1 MSRHAPSLP
10 LLAAPLAL
18 LAAACA
24 HEEKQV
30 QAPAPPPPIVAQA
43 QPAPAEASPGEVAD
57 TAALKQLLSGP
68 IAYFDFDRTDLTPD
82 DRAKLQALAQ
92 ALRAHPGA
100 RIRIAGNTD
109 EIGTEEYNMA
119 LGQRRADVARTYLIT
134 LGITPGRIDTVSYG
148 ENRPAV
154 PGGDAA
160 ARAKNR
166 RDEAEPISSR

>member
-1 MSRHAPSLP
+1 MCTPARWLP
-10 LLAAPLAL
+10 WLAPLAL
-18 LAAACA
+18 LAAGCA

-43 QPAPAEASPGEVAD
+43 QPAPAEATPQEVAD
-57 TAALKQLLSGP
+57 AAALKQILSGP
-68 IAYFDFDRTDLTPD
+68 IAYFDFDKSSLTPED
-82 DRAKLQALAQ
+82 QEKLRALAR
-92 ALRAHPGA
+92 ALKAHPGA

-119 LGQRRADVARTYLIT
+119 LGQRRADVARTYVIA
-134 LGITPGRIDTVSYG
+134 LGIAPGRVDTVSYG

-154 PGGDAA
+154 PGTDAA

-166 RDEAEPISSR
+166 RDDAEPISSR

>member
-1 MSRHAPSLP
+1 MATPTRWLSWIAPVS
-10 LLAAPLAL
+10 L

-43 QPAPAEASPGEVAD
+43 QPAPADATPKEVAD
-57 TAALKQLLSGP
+57 AAALKQLLTGP
-68 IAYFDFDRTDLTPD
+68 IAYFDFDKSNLTSED
-82 DRAKLQALAQ
+82 QEKLRALAQ
-92 ALRAHPGA
+92 ALKAHPGA
-100 RIRIAGNTD
+100 HIRIAGNTD

-134 LGITPGRIDTVSYG
+134 LGIAPSRIDTVSYG

-154 PGGDAA
+154 PGTDAA

-166 RDEAEPISSR
+166 RDDAEPISSR